1 MKCIS
6 VALAIALFLAV
17 CVPAVLAQDQP
28 AAEQPVVEPP
38 IIPPDIAQALSG
50 NGVQPVISFALDLIF
65 AGVSGG
71 LDLMFV
77 VVNGFIAFV
86 MVFIG
91 ALWSRG
97 LGAFMSVAMAWFG
110 VCQSVFLL
118 NCLTYAKGIW
128 HVFSFIL
135 RYIPIIAF
143 IPNCWNA
150 IKVTLQFFG
159 I

>member
-50 NGVQPVISFALDLIF
+50 NGVQPVISLALDILF
-65 AGVSGG
+65 A
-71 LDLMFV
+71 F
-77 VVNGFIAFV
+77 VNGVIALV
-86 MVFIG
+86 MVVIG

-97 LGAFMSVAMAWFG
+97 LGSLMSPVMAWIW
-110 VCQSVFLL
+110 VIQSVFLL
-118 NCLTYAKGIW
+118 NCLTYAKGSW

>member
-17 CVPAVLAQDQP
+17 CVPAVLAQNQP
-28 AAEQPVVEPP
+28 AAQQPVVEQP

-50 NGVQPVISFALDLIF
+50 TGIQPVISLA
-65 AGVSGG
+65 
-71 LDLMFV
+71 LDLMFAV
-77 VVNGFIAFV
+77 IFAVVNGFVAFV
-86 MVFIG
+86 MAVIG

-97 LGAFMSVAMAWFG
+97 LGSLMSLVMAWFG

-118 NCLTYAKGIW
+118 NALTYMKGFW
-128 HVFSFIL
+128 HVLSFIL
-135 RYIPIIAF
+135 RYIPVAAC
-143 IPNCWNA
+143 IPYCWNA
-150 IKVTLQFFG
+150 VKVTLQFFG

>member
-50 NGVQPVISFALDLIF
+50 NGVQPVISLGFDILFAF
-65 AGVSGG
+65 
-71 LDLMFV
+71 
-77 VVNGFIAFV
+77 VNGVIALV
-86 MVFIG
+86 MVVIG

-97 LGAFMSVAMAWFG
+97 LGSFMSLLMAWIW
-110 VCQSVFLL
+110 VIQSMLPV
-118 NCLTYAKGIW
+118 LTYAKGIW

-135 RYIPIIAF
+135 RYIPFLAC
-143 IPNCWNA
+143 IPYCWNA